1 MENYR
6 ETKEE
11 IKDRMIKTA
20 LDYWNVKKVENL
32 DPFIRLLIEALAV
45 QLHSLSEDIS
55 DIETR
60 AMRRLSEVL
69 LPEALTVVH
78 PAHAIMY
85 STPQVSDAWTDLR
98 GGYTVNASS
107 SRSRGG
113 NNWQFYP
120 VCRTPLHQV
129 SVKSMVIEGNVYE
142 VSSDQNKRLT
152 LRLEPTPDVVGKVY
166 IGLDTNIK
174 NFSLENFSFY
184 LDFPN
189 IDNRS
194 EYLHFLKTTTWKCN
208 GLPLDV
214 SSGLYAETESSLS
227 GLPDFFSANENI
239 ARVNQEIMDYYRD
252 RYITINTPLKVSLK
266 DFRKVPM
273 VYTPELEQ
281 YQQVCL
287 QDLLWLEVDFPSN
300 YSPSVLSDLQVCLN
314 TFPVVN
320 KTYKDMTMF
329 VAKDFG
335 VVPLDVNEGES
346 FFDMDSVSDEFG
358 RSYCRTYG
366 YKENASDLT
375 YTLRHGGCESFDQRD
390 ASELLLR
397 LQSLLE
403 DELSVFSS
411 SEFAKSSENVN
422 AIEKLL
428 QKITSMPAVRAEK
441 WEAPYYLFVEPPQ
454 QSTLF
459 YVHYW
464 TSAGASANG
473 LHIGQPANGNG
484 SLYTMVGQS
493 MLITPS
499 VGGMNTPNEREKI
512 ARFKHVLTSRNR
524 IVTNSDI
531 KHFCIA
537 QLPDTIRD
545 VKIEKGISRGKGQ
558 CQGLVRTIDVHLLPY
573 RPIEDGDQKRQ
584 IIESIS
590 ASLSVLSPMTYNYR
604 LFID

>member
-1 MENYR
+1 
-6 ETKEE
+6 
-11 IKDRMIKTA
+11 
-20 LDYWNVKKVENL
+20 
-32 DPFIRLLIEALAV
+32 
-45 QLHSLSEDIS
+45 
-55 DIETR
+55 
-60 AMRRLSEVL
+60 
-69 LPEALTVVH
+69 
-78 PAHAIMY
+78 
-85 STPQVSDAWTDLR
+85 
-98 GGYTVNASS
+98 
-107 SRSRGG
+107 
-113 NNWQFYP
+113 
-120 VCRTPLHQV
+120 
-129 SVKSMVIEGNVYE
+129 
-142 VSSDQNKRLT
+142 
-152 LRLEPTPDVVGKVY
+152 
-166 IGLDTNIK
+166 
-174 NFSLENFSFY
+174 
-184 LDFPN
+184 
-189 IDNRS
+189 
-194 EYLHFLKTTTWKCN
+194 
-208 GLPLDV
+208 
-214 SSGLYAETESSLS
+214 
-227 GLPDFFSANENI
+227 
-239 ARVNQEIMDYYRD
+239 
-252 RYITINTPLKVSLK
+252 
-266 DFRKVPM
+266 
-273 VYTPELEQ
+273 
-281 YQQVCL
+281 
-287 QDLLWLEVDFPSN
+287 
-300 YSPSVLSDLQVCLN
+300 
-314 TFPVVN
+314 
-320 KTYKDMTMF
+320 MF

>member
-32 DPFIRLLIEALAV
+32 DPFIRLLIEALSV
-45 QLHSLSEDIS
+45 QLHNLSEDIS

-85 STPQVSDAWTDLR
+85 SSPQVSDYRTNLR
-98 GGYTVNASS
+98 NGYTVNAPSAN
-107 SRSRGG
+107 SRDLT
-113 NNWQFYP
+113 NLQFYP
-120 VCRTPLHQV
+120 ACCTPLRQV

-142 VSSDQNKRLT
+142 VTPDQNKRLT
-152 LRLEPTPDVVGKVY
+152 LRLDPTPDVVGKVY
-166 IGLDTNIK
+166 VGLDSNTKI
-174 NFSLENFSFY
+174 FDLGNFSFY

-189 IDNRS
+189 IDNRND
-194 EYLHFLKTTTWKCN
+194 YLHFLKSTTWKCN
-208 GLPLDV
+208 GLPLEITPGLYSEEV
-214 SSGLYAETESSLS
+214 SSAS
-227 GLPDFFSANENI
+227 GLPDFFSANENV

-252 RYITINTPLKVSLK
+252 RYITIKTSLKVSLK

-273 VYTPELEQ
+273 LYTPELEQ

-287 QDLLWLEVDFPSN
+287 QDLLWLEIDFPSN
-300 YSPSVLSDLQVCLN
+300 YTPAVLSDLQVCLN
-314 TFPVVN
+314 TFPVIN
-320 KTYKDMTMF
+320 KSYNELTMY

-335 VVPLDVNEGES
+335 VVPLEVNDGES
-346 FFDMDSVSDEFG
+346 FFDVDNVSDEFG

-366 YKENASDLT
+366 YKENTSDLT

-428 QKITSMPAVRAEK
+428 HKINSMPAVRAGK
-441 WEAPYYLFVEPPQ
+441 WEAPYYLFVEPPKE
-454 QSTLF
+454 STLF

-464 TSAGASANG
+464 TSAGANANG
-473 LHIGQPANGNG
+473 LHIGQNASGNG
-484 SLYTMVGQS
+484 SLYTSVGQS
-493 MLITPS
+493 MLITPT
-499 VGGMNTPNEREKI
+499 VGGLNTPNEREKI
-512 ARFKHVLTSRNR
+512 ARFKYVLTSRNR

-531 KHFCIA
+531 KHFCVA
-537 QLPDTIRD
+537 QLPDLIRD

-558 CQGLVRTIDVHLLPY
+558 GEGLVRTIDVHMIPFKE
-573 RPIEDGDQKRQ
+573 IEDANQKRQ
-584 IIESIS
+584 IIESIN
-590 ASLSVLSPMTYNYR
+590 AGLTTLSPMTYNYR
-604 LFID
+604 IFID

>member
-45 QLHSLSEDIS
+45 QLHGLSEDIS

-60 AMRRLSEVL
+60 AMHRLSEVL

-85 STPQVSDAWTDLR
+85 SAPQVEDYLTDLR
-98 GGYTVNASS
+98 SGYTVNVPSAN
-107 SRSRGG
+107 SREL
-113 NNWQFYP
+113 NNFQFYP
-120 VCRTPLHQV
+120 VCRTPLRQA
-129 SVKSMVIEGNVYE
+129 SVKSLVIEGNVYE
-142 VSSDQNKRLT
+142 VSPDQDKRLT
-152 LRLEPTPDVVGKVY
+152 LRLDPTPDVVGKVY
-166 IGLDTNIK
+166 IGLDTNAK
-174 NFSLENFSFY
+174 SFDLEHFSFY

-189 IDNRS
+189 IDNRR
-194 EYLHFLKTTTWKCN
+194 EYLHFLKSTTWKCN
-208 GLPLDV
+208 GFPLDV
-214 SSGLYAETESSLS
+214 TPGLYSESVSSES
-227 GLPDFFSANENI
+227 GLPDFFSANENV
-239 ARVNQEIMDYYRD
+239 ARVNQEVMDFYGD
-252 RYITINTPLKVSLK
+252 RYITINTSLKVSVK

-320 KTYKDMTMF
+320 KSYNDLTMY

-335 VVPLDVNEGES
+335 VVPLDVKEGES

-366 YKENASDLT
+366 YKENTSDLT

-411 SEFAKSSENVN
+411 SEFAKSAENVN
-422 AIEKLL
+422 SIEKLL
-428 QKITSMPAVRAEK
+428 QKISSMPAVREGK

-464 TSAGASANG
+464 TSAGSFANG
-473 LHIGQPANGNG
+473 IHIGQPASGNG
-484 SLYTMVGQS
+484 SLYTYVGKS
-493 MLITPS
+493 MLITPT
-499 VGGMNTPNEREKI
+499 VGGMSTPNEREKI
-512 ARFKHVLTSRNR
+512 ARFKYVLTSRNR

-537 QLPDTIRD
+537 QLPDTVRD
-545 VKIEKGISRGKGQ
+545 VRIEKGISRGKGQ
-558 CQGLVRTIDVHLLPY
+558 AQGLMRTIDVHMLPY
-573 RPIEDGDQKRQ
+573 HTIEDVDKKRQ
-584 IIESIS
+584 IIESIES
-590 ASLSVLSPMTYNYR
+590 GLVSLSPMTYNYR
-604 LFID
+604 IFID